1 VKEILQSL
9 KILSDGIR
17 LKIVCLL
24 AENELCVCELMEVLN
39 MSQSRISNHLR
50 ILKTAG
56 IIEAEREGKWIFYS
70 LAKDTMDKKVWE
82 IIQTIVD
89 QVNKGGYLAREKK
102 LAEYLISKRG
112 EPGHCPILS

>member
-1 VKEILQSL
+1 L
-9 KILSDGIR
+9 
-17 LKIVCLL
+17 
-24 AENELCVCELMEVLN
+24 
-39 MSQSRISNHLR
+39 
-50 ILKTAG
+50 
-56 IIEAEREGKWIFYS
+56 AEREGKWIFYS